1 MICCTADSWRLCRTI
16 CRPDASVQNARIST
30 DITHMA
36 PLSYT
41 SSTDTEKGIHSM
53 SVELN
58 GKVALIT
65 GGTSDVGRA
74 TAMLF
79 AQAGT
84 KVVVAGRSASDG
96 EAAVEEIEA
105 AGGTACFV
113 RADLSNAIGF
123 EQLMDKAL
131 QAYGRLDVT
140 VDLVE

>member
-1 MICCTADSWRLCRTI
+1 
-16 CRPDASVQNARIST
+16 
-30 DITHMA
+30 
-36 PLSYT
+36 
-41 SSTDTEKGIHSM
+41 
-53 SVELN
+53 
-58 GKVALIT
+58 
-65 GGTSDVGRA
+65 
-74 TAMLF
+74 MLF
-79 AQAGT
+79 AQAGR
-84 KVVVAGRSASDG
+84 KVVVPGRSASDG

>member
-1 MICCTADSWRLCRTI
+1 
-16 CRPDASVQNARIST
+16 
-30 DITHMA
+30 MA
-36 PLSYT
+36 LLSYA
-41 SSTDTEKGIHSM
+41 SSTDMEKGIHPM
-53 SVELN
+53 CVELN

>member
-1 MICCTADSWRLCRTI
+1 MEADLDSKVMQI
-16 CRPDASVQNARIST
+16 N
-30 DITHMA
+30 
-36 PLSYT
+36 
-41 SSTDTEKGIHSM
+41 SM

-96 EAAVEEIEA
+96 
-105 AGGTACFV
+105 
-113 RADLSNAIGF
+113 
-123 EQLMDKAL
+123 
-131 QAYGRLDVT
+131 
-140 VDLVE
+140 